1 MATAPH
7 RTPLLSLPAWRVSCP
22 AAAQL
27 QCIRVNV
34 ADQAVASS
42 SAPTCA
48 SLSSPPFSPRQGRAV
63 LATSFFSSTDVAAMF
78 APLAAFL
85 HRVIYQARALLL
97 HPLTARHSASPRR
110 CFADRCLSP
119 SSLWPCPRAPSSRA
133 GSTSQAVTVP
143 TIVSLSLPLRWSH
156 CRCARRRSSMS
167 SSKACAAPRRL
178 TLKLHGRLLSHALWS
193 SSSTVVPPSE
203 PRGAAPFSSHWCQGI
218 AHRVAAAALL
228 LLS

>member
-7 RTPLLSLPAWRVSCP
+7 RTPLLSLPAWHVSCP

-48 SLSSPPFSPRQGRAV
+48 SLSSPPFFSWAR
-63 LATSFFSSTDVAAMF
+63 TSSARHFFFSSTEVAATF

-85 HRVIYQARALLL
+85 HRVVYQARALLL

-119 SSLWPCPRAPSSRA
+119 SSPRPCPRAPSSRA
-133 GSTSQAVTVP
+133 DSTSQAVTVP

-156 CRCARRRSSMS
+156 CRYARRRSSMS

-203 PRGAAPFSSHWCQGI
+203 PRWAAPSSSHRCQGT
-218 AHRVAAAALL
+218 ARRAAAAALL